1 MEKKEKILEGAM
13 KEFLVQGY
21 AGTSMDRVAKAAAV
35 SKTTVYSHFGDK
47 EGLFV
52 ALVERLAKKKY
63 SEVFSQG
70 NHSLLQGEPEVVL
83 RQFATKMVDLACE
96 DTEDLTFIRLI
107 VGESG
112 RFPKLAETFV
122 SNLVKPG
129 IEVLSQYLASRPEL
143 EIEDREATAR
153 VILGSLVYFKIVQVM
168 LYGEK
173 IVPMEG
179 DRLINS
185 LLHLLLR

>member
-35 SKTTVYSHFGDK
+35 SKATVYSHFGDK

-52 ALVERLAKKKY
+52 ALVERLARKKY

-168 LYGEK
+168 LHGEK

-185 LLHLLLR
+185 LIHLLLR

>member
-1 MEKKEKILEGAM
+1 MKKKEKILEGAM

-35 SKTTVYSHFGDK
+35 SKATVYSHFGDK

-63 SEVFSQG
+63 SEVFGQG
-70 NHSLLQGEPEVVL
+70 NHPLLQGEPEVVL

-129 IEVLSQYLASRPEL
+129 IEVLSEYLASRPEL
-143 EIEDREATAR
+143 KLEDREATAR

-168 LYGEK
+168 LHGEK

-185 LLHLLLR
+185 LIHLLLH

>member
-1 MEKKEKILEGAM
+1 M

>member
-63 SEVFSQG
+63 SEVFGQG

>member
-35 SKTTVYSHFGDK
+35 SKATVYSHFGDK

-52 ALVERLAKKKY
+52 ALVERLARKKY

-70 NHSLLQGEPEVVL
+70 NHSLLEGEPEVVL
-83 RQFATKMVDLACE
+83 RQFATKIVDLACE

-168 LYGEK
+168 LHGKK

-185 LLHLLLR
+185 LIHLLLR